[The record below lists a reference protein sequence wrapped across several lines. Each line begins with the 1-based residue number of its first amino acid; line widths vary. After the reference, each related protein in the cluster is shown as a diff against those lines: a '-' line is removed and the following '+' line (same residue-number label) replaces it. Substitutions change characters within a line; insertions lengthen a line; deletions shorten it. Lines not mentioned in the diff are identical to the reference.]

1 MNLDKYET
9 FLTCVQ
15 SRTFY
20 DAAETLCLTA
30 STVSKHISALESE
43 LGVTLFERTPKGLV
57 LTEAGLK
64 RLPIIRQLV
73 NANERLMTISDE
85 VIVQEGLNICSIP
98 MFARFHLE
106 PMLRDYA
113 AAQPNFPV
121 KIIEQQN
128 TRNLLDKHA
137 YEMAF
142 LRGLSSDIDNFDR
155 VEFVLGDMGIVV
167 SDMNPLARRSAVSLN
182 ELRNATFVAPD
193 VNVYRTL
200 YAELFSNR
208 GFWPEIQYLLP
219 REDSVLLNVR
229 DHNSI
234 GLISSEVYDIYKLQG
249 TAFVPFENVPPSIGV
264 LVRLHNIP
272 LSRPSQ
278 TFWDFAETWLVKNRN
293 AVLSYEK

>member
-9 FLTCVQ
+9 FLACVQ

-20 DAAETLCLTA
+20 DAANTLNLTA
-30 STVSKHISALESE
+30 STVSKHISALENE
-43 LGVTLFERTPKGLV
+43 LGVTLFERTAKGLV
-57 LTEAGLK
+57 LTPAGLR

-85 VIVQEGLNICSIP
+85 VVVQPGLNICSVP

-121 KIIEQQN
+121 KIIEQQS

-137 YEMAF
+137 YELAF

-155 VEFVLGDMGIVV
+155 IEFVMGDMGVV
-167 SDMNPLARRSAVSLN
+167 VADTNPLAQRSAVSLN
-182 ELRNATFVAPD
+182 ELRSVTFVAPD

-200 YAELFSNR
+200 YAELFANR

-234 GLISSEVYDIYKLQG
+234 GLLSSEVYDIYKLQG
-249 TAFVPFENVPPSIGV
+249 TAFVPFEDGPPSVGV

-272 LSRPSQ
+272 LSQPSSI
-278 TFWDFAETWLVKNRN
+278 FWEFAEKWLVENRN
-293 AVLSYEK
+293 TTLSYKK